1 MPRIT
6 ISLTDAEYGDLTGL
20 AAEERR
26 PIPWQAAKLIAD
38 GLAIA
43 LRSVTDPAAALDAQ
57 RWQEIERQAK
67 TPQFP
72 PPRQN
77 GTRDPGPASAKD
89 IGRQHARMTPLV
101 IEDESGLP
109 PPDIRGT
116 APGVTVDPKA
126 AELFR
131 ITEETLAESAGR

>member
-6 ISLTDAEYGDLTGL
+6 VSLTDAEYGELTGL
-20 AAEERR
+20 AAEQRR

-38 GLAIA
+38 GLDTSPPSPTVSA
-43 LRSVTDPAAALDAQ
+43 LARAMAP
-57 RWQEIERQAK
+57 I
-67 TPQFP
+67 P

-77 GTRDPGPASAKD
+77 GARDPGPASAKA
-89 IGRQHARMTPLV
+89 IGRQHARQNLNPLV

>member
-6 ISLTDAEYGDLTGL
+6 VSLTDAEYGELTGL
-20 AAEERR
+20 AAEQRR

-38 GLAIA
+38 GLTRTTRDDEERAMFRQIA
-43 LRSVTDPAAALDAQ
+43 SQPIVPT
-57 RWQEIERQAK
+57 
-67 TPQFP
+67 

-77 GTRDPGPASAKD
+77 GTRDPGPASAKE
-89 IGRQHARMTPLV
+89 IGRQHARLNPLV

>member
-6 ISLTDAEYGDLTGL
+6 VSLTDDEYGELKRI
-20 AAEERR
+20 AAAERR

-38 GLAIA
+38 GLASA
-43 LRSVTDPAAALDAQ
+43 TAPQTVTV
-57 RWQEIERQAK
+57 
-67 TPQFP
+67 TNVVNVS

-77 GTRDPGPASAKD
+77 GARDPGPAAAKE
-89 IGRQHARMTPLV
+89 IGRQHARLNPLV

-116 APGVTVDPKA
+116 APGVTIDPKA

-131 ITEETLAESAGR
+131 ITEETLAETAGR